1 MARMFFLLCV
11 KGSPGRIVSKAQFL
25 THIGR
30 EQSLFTAANSSTIT
44 IKKSVFIAQNYIIIT
59 LHHN

>member
-1 MARMFFLLCV
+1 MFRQPAMRCMHGFIEFLLQLETLNIQNV

-30 EQSLFTAANSSTIT
+30 EQS
-44 IKKSVFIAQNYIIIT
+44 
-59 LHHN
+59 